1 MKLSS
6 LASALFIVS
15 NAVSAAE
22 VSSSSRNLRNDINAP
37 HSDDGRGLNG
47 NPFTESTPG
56 NGNGN
61 GPPDLDKFKEEKML
75 SPDAD
80 VTIVEDIADGCF
92 TLGSSNQIRCIAD
105 MEEQDSS
112 ITFTTESGAS
122 VVAPSLYKASDD
134 DTDVTVI
141 SNSNDISYIVERTAS
156 GDKIVTENVGGTY
169 VKYNPKQ
176 VNKAALS
183 KYQYGEAVVPDTDEG
198 RFLAKIDNEVH
209 RRVEVTIPP
218 PSSSSS
224 PKYINVEVQFDV
236 SHDAFDHFGGTI
248 QAVSALTFM
257 MDEVMSDFSFAGVRI
272 VPHVSID
279 DIGTSA
285 FTNMV
290 ASNNEVCSGGNNL
303 LDDFRSGLSNNKALR
318 HGIWSKGMNGSTI
331 GCAYL
336 GVVCNS
342 AYGSGVSQL
351 YSSNQYQNAMVVSH
365 ELVSID
371 VLSVKYCTPSRDSNI
386 QPHSTTKPNRATTLM
401 RSTIAQQQ
409 QTSCTLVR
417 VMKIIFGHQLGQ
429 LRCTSMP
436 GVSYRAFM

>member
-37 HSDDGRGLNG
+37 PSDDGRGLNG
-47 NPFTESTPG
+47 YPFTGSTGPG

-61 GPPDLDKFKEEKML
+61 GPPDFDKFKEEKML

-80 VTIVEDIADGCF
+80 VSTVEDIADGCF

-105 MEEQDSS
+105 MEEQDLP
-112 ITFTTESGAS
+112 ITFTTESGLS
-122 VVAPSLYKASDD
+122 VVSPSLYKTSVD

-141 SNSNDISYIVERTAS
+141 SNSNDISFIVERTTS

-183 KYQYGEAVVPDTDEG
+183 KYQYGEAVVPDIDEG

-209 RRVEVTIPP
+209 RRLEVTIPP

-224 PKYINVEVQFDV
+224 PKYINTEVQFDV
-236 SHDAFDHFGGTI
+236 SYDAANYLGGTS
-248 QAVSALTFM
+248 QAVIEVTYM
-257 MDEVMSDFSFAGVRI
+257 MEQVMLDFSFVGVSI

-285 FTNMV
+285 FTKMV
-290 ASNNEVCSGGNNL
+290 ASNNEVCGGGKNL
-303 LDDFRSGLSNNKALR
+303 LDDFRLGLSNNKALR
-318 HGIWSKGMNGSTI
+318 HGIWRKGMNGSTI

-342 AYGSGVSQL
+342 AYGHGVSQL
-351 YSSNQYQNAMVVSH
+351 YSSNQDQNAMVVSH

-371 VLSVKYCTPSRDSNI
+371 VLSVKLHPLVILTFNHI
-386 QPHSTTKPNRATTLM
+386 QQTKPNRATTLM

-409 QTSCTLVR
+409 
-417 VMKIIFGHQLGQ
+417 
-429 LRCTSMP
+429 
-436 GVSYRAFM
+436 

>member
-47 NPFTESTPG
+47 NPFTGSTPG

-61 GPPDLDKFKEEKML
+61 GPPDLDKFKDEKML
-75 SPDAD
+75 SPDAE
-80 VTIVEDIADGCF
+80 VTTIEDIADGCF

-105 MEEQDSS
+105 MEEQDLP

-122 VVAPSLYKASDD
+122 VVPPSLYKASVDD
-134 DTDVTVI
+134 TTDVTVI
-141 SNSNDISYIVERTAS
+141 SNSDDISYIVERTTS

-183 KYQYGEAVVPDTDEG
+183 KYQYGEAVVPDIDEG

-218 PSSSSS
+218 PSSSSL

-236 SHDAFDHFGGTI
+236 SHDAVNSLGGTS
-248 QAVSALTFM
+248 QAVTVVTYM
-257 MDEVMSDFSFAGVRI
+257 MEQVMSDFSFTGVRI

-290 ASNNEVCSGGNNL
+290 AW
-303 LDDFRSGLSNNKALR
+303 F
-318 HGIWSKGMNGSTI
+318 
-331 GCAYL
+331 
-336 GVVCNS
+336 S
-342 AYGSGVSQL
+342 A
-351 YSSNQYQNAMVVSH
+351 
-365 ELVSID
+365 
-371 VLSVKYCTPSRDSNI
+371 
-386 QPHSTTKPNRATTLM
+386 
-401 RSTIAQQQ
+401 
-409 QTSCTLVR
+409 
-417 VMKIIFGHQLGQ
+417 
-429 LRCTSMP
+429 
-436 GVSYRAFM
+436 